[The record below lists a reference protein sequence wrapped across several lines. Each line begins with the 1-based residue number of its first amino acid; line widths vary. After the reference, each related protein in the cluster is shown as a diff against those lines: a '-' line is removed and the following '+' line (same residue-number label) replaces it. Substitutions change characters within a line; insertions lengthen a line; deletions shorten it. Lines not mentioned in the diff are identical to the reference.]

1 MMAETECLKKIR
13 WIYIHEGFP
22 ATACPVCYRLIGTYT
37 VQDENHPP
45 YVIPVHPNCVCSW
58 RIEEIE
64 GLTTEEREQLEA
76 DLAKAQD
83 DLGAVERDI
92 KDAED
97 DIDDYKD
104 DIEDLKDGIEY
115 AEGVARAKRAKA
127 QDLRKLARSKEAEAQ
142 RIFDEEWDPDPTWTK
157 EERARAEQAWIE
169 RQVRAEEL
177 MVEAADLRSDADALE
192 DEAPEYDRL
201 ASERRR
207 ELGNLQRKLEGRE
220 ENLAAYKERKT
231 EYEEEIEAIESCLR
245 EPWLERLIDWVAG
258 AFRELGWG

>member
-1 MMAETECLKKIR
+1 MMAETACPKKIR
-13 WIYIHEGFP
+13 WIYIHEGIH

-45 YVIPVHPNCVCSW
+45 YEIPMHPNCVCSW

-64 GLTTEEREQLEA
+64 GLTTDERERLES

-83 DLGAVERDI
+83 DLQSVEGDI

-97 DIDDYKD
+97 DIGDYKD
-104 DIEDLKDGIEY
+104 DIEDLKDGIVY
-115 AEGVARAKRAKA
+115 AEGVARAKRDTANK
-127 QDLRKLARSKEAEAQ
+127 LRKLARSKEVEAQ
-142 RIFDEEWDPDPTWTK
+142 RIFDDEWDPDPTWTK
-157 EERARAEQAWIE
+157 EERARAEPAWIE

-177 MVEAADLRSDADALE
+177 MVEASDLRSDADALE

-201 ASERRR
+201 ALERQR
-207 ELGNLQRKLEGRE
+207 ELNNLQRKLEGRE
-220 ENLAAYKERKT
+220 DDLAAYKERKA
-231 EYEEEIEAIESCLR
+231 EYEEEIEAIEGCLR
-245 EPWLERLIDWVAG
+245 EPWLEQLIDWVAG